1 MRGGVLGWTFWV
13 MILQQ
18 LMFYLNMILL
28 VGEMNLVKRSLR
40 ECVFVMTMLNAVGED
55 VIEREGKTF

>member
-1 MRGGVLGWTFWV
+1 
-13 MILQQ
+13 
-18 LMFYLNMILL
+18 MFYLNMILL